1 VDRDRDRDPDPQQG
15 AAAPTANMSAEDR
28 TMTAPAAVSVEDL
41 EFHAERLD
49 ARRAAEAYREHGCL
63 VIRGLMK
70 PYLPELVRDIEAT
83 ARQSLGLLER
93 AEKIVEGWRTPDGTL
108 LHPGASQLP
117 AR

>member
-1 VDRDRDRDPDPQQG
+1 
-15 AAAPTANMSAEDR
+15 
-28 TMTAPAAVSVEDL
+28 MTAPAAVSVEDL

-83 ARQSLGLLER
+83 AAPVPG
-93 AEKIVEGWRTPDGTL
+93 AAGAGEKIVEGWRTPDGTL
-108 LHPGASQLP
+108 FIPAPSQLP